1 MELRVLRYFLTTV
14 KEGNITRAANL
25 LHITQ
30 PTLSRQLMEL
40 EMELGTTLLIRG
52 KRSIT
57 LTDDGFL
64 FKQQAKEIVT
74 LADRAEQTFLNKK
87 EQVRGVITVGAAEAK
102 GGRILADYIFEF
114 LQKYPNVQFDLHNKM
129 ADNVKE
135 DIEKGLIDIGIVLE
149 PVDTTRFEFIRLKE
163 KEIWGILMRKD
174 HPLAEKETIN
184 IEDIKS
190 YPLILPSRESAKN
203 KVLHWLR
210 CEESDLKVP
219 AKYDILSNTAL
230 LVEKGVGCAVCLDGA
245 LSIASSPEL
254 CFKPVL
260 PEFTTRSVI
269 LWKKKHIKH
278 QATSLFIQMLQ
289 LQRDKIENSK

>member
-1 MELRVLRYFLTTV
+1 
-14 KEGNITRAANL
+14 
-25 LHITQ
+25 
-30 PTLSRQLMEL
+30 
-40 EMELGTTLLIRG
+40 MELGTTLLIRG

-149 PVDTTRFEFIRLKE
+149 PVDTTRFEFIILKE
-163 KEIWGILMRKD
+163 KEIWGILMRND
-174 HPLAEKETIN
+174 HPFAEEETIN
-184 IEDIKS
+184 IEDI
-190 YPLILPSRESAKN
+190 
-203 KVLHWLR
+203 
-210 CEESDLKVP
+210 
-219 AKYDILSNTAL
+219 
-230 LVEKGVGCAVCLDGA
+230 
-245 LSIASSPEL
+245 
-254 CFKPVL
+254 
-260 PEFTTRSVI
+260 RS
-269 LWKKKHIKH
+269 
-278 QATSLFIQMLQ
+278 
-289 LQRDKIENSK
+289 